1 MLDEKQI
8 NRINRL
14 LKDETFNY
22 TGDFLHDIKSD
33 IDYKIELLG
42 YREMISVGT
51 KYPFMR
57 VKVIVT
63 DFRDDTSS
71 IIFKFWSA
79 KDPIDISK
87 NFMVYLHPFRMG
99 LIDEI
104 SGVLQFFDSENYNHV
119 TIDDFE
125 IDYDF
130 PEVVTEQKKTRQ
142 TTRTVVKDIINLI
155 KSDDTGVFYLPEDD
169 YYSFDNFPVEFS
181 VEVEINK
188 SSHIKD
194 FGINANFIPDEEVVE
209 VLVTYNPL
217 TLKQNLYNIV
227 GELNEIITH
236 ELEHSLQNYKGD
248 FDDDEFEEPEDSLS
262 YYLQPHEIPA
272 QVKGFRR
279 LSNLRKLPFE
289 SVVRDWFDTHTD
301 IHKLNDDEKEEVI
314 DVLLDYNKQK
324 F

>member
-1 MLDEKQI
+1 MLNEKQI
-8 NRINRL
+8 NRINRF
-14 LKDETFNY
+14 LKDKTFNY
-22 TGDFLHDIKSD
+22 TGNFLQGVKIDV
-33 IDYKIELLG
+33 DYKIELLG
-42 YREMISVGT
+42 YREMIHVGT
-51 KYPFMR
+51 KYPYIR
-57 VKVIVT
+57 VKVIIT
-63 DFRDDTSS
+63 DFKDVLSKT
-71 IIFKFWSA
+71 IFKVWSTR
-79 KDPIDISK
+79 DPIK
-87 NFMVYLHPFRMG
+87 LTKHFNENLYVFRMG
-99 LIDEI
+99 LTQEI
-104 SGVLQFFDSENYNHV
+104 SDVLQFFDSENYNHV

-130 PEVVTEQKKTRQ
+130 TEVVTEQKKTRQ

-169 YYSFDNFPVEFS
+169 YYFFDNFPVEFS

-194 FGINANFIPDEEVVE
+194 FGINANFIPDEEVIE
-209 VLVTYNPL
+209 VLIIYNPL

-248 FDDDEFEEPEDSLS
+248 FDDDEFESTEDSLN
-262 YYLQPHEIPA
+262 YYLQPHEITA

-279 LSNLRKLPFE
+279 ISNLRKLPFQT
-289 SVVRDWFDTHTD
+289 VVRDWFDTHTD